1 MLAGLASRV
10 TAAAQAARRGRRRW
24 VALPAA
30 GLALLFAAGCGERMD
45 LPPQPTHPP
54 EIPVPGTYNLKTTWS
69 LPAPTDLAVFGL
81 YLFVIEE
88 RARVGAY
95 FTTRYSPTHVPMVSA
110 FEGLIA
116 PVAVAVAKRDSLFVV
131 VADSADM
138 RCKLYY
144 WLGGPPLSSFTDS
157 LWTHF
162 DGLAADG
169 DLRIYVGDAVRDT
182 IMAYDRWGRRLH
194 AVSSYGTGSGY
205 VIDPH
210 GLAHNGRMLLVAD
223 TGKNW
228 VQRLRAD
235 TTSVAALSPPL
246 GMEAGLFVAPEDVAA
261 DRYGEFIYVADTGQ
275 NRVLKFLT
283 TGAFQDTVYAP
294 EKISLDPPLL
304 APRFV
309 CSEDSLVFVS
319 DPQHDRVV
327 LLELKPL

>member
-1 MLAGLASRV
+1 LLAFASI
-10 TAAAQAARRGRRRW
+10 
-24 VALPAA
+24 
-30 GLALLFAAGCGERMD
+30 ALLLAIGCGARMD

-88 RARVGAY
+88 NARVGAY
-95 FTTRYSPTHVPMVSA
+95 STTHYSPDPIEMVSR

-116 PVAVAVAKRDSLFVV
+116 PVAIAVVKRDSLFVV

-138 RCKLYY
+138 QCKLYF
-144 WLGGPPLSSFTDS
+144 WLGGPPLHTFTDS
-157 LWTHF
+157 LWTRF
-162 DGLAADG
+162 DGLAADE
-169 DLRIYVGDAVRDT
+169 DLRIYVGDAARDT
-182 IMAYDRWGRRLH
+182 IMAYDRWGQRLH

-223 TGKNW
+223 TGKDW

-235 TTSVAALSPPL
+235 TTSAPALTPPL
-246 GMEAGLFVAPEDVAA
+246 GMEPGLFVAPEDVAA

-294 EKISLDPPLL
+294 EKITLIPPLL

-319 DPQHDRVV
+319 DPGNDRIVV
-327 LLELKPL
+327 LELKPL

>member
-1 MLAGLASRV
+1 M
-10 TAAAQAARRGRRRW
+10 RRGWRR
-24 VALPAA
+24 ATLPVTC
-30 GLALLFAAGCGERMD
+30 LALLLAASCGERMD
-45 LPPQPTHPP
+45 LPPQPKHPP
-54 EIPVPGTYNLKTTWS
+54 EIPVPGTYNLKTIWS

-88 RARVGAY
+88 HARLGAY
-95 FTTRYSPTHVPMVSA
+95 FTTRSSPIPVEMVSP
-110 FEGLIA
+110 FQGLIA

-144 WLGGPPLSSFTDS
+144 WLGGPPLYTFTDS

-169 DLRIYVGDAVRDT
+169 DLRIYVGDAARDT

-235 TTSVAALSPPL
+235 TVNVAALAPPL
-246 GMEAGLFVAPEDVAA
+246 GLESGLFLAPEDVAA

-294 EKISLDPPLL
+294 EKIPLDPPLL

-319 DPQHDRVV
+319 DPANDRVV